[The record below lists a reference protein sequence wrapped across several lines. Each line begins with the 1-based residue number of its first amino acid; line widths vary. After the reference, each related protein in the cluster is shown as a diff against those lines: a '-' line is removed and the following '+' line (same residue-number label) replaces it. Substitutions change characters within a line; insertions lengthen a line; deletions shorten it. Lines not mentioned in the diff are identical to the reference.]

1 MFTHCD
7 YCCVVCLCLPCMQK
21 MPLSSELTGGNNKVK
36 FSEQLTMATSS
47 GLLPS
52 SGLKTN
58 NLSTSNLDSTSL
70 LNGGKELL
78 GSEHSVARPS
88 LKSRVS
94 GKICIFCGGKAVGP
108 HEAKCGHSGCYSCWL
123 KGMKVTD
130 WCALC
135 CRRTVFLHSQTFGS
149 APLF

>member
-1 MFTHCD
+1 
-7 YCCVVCLCLPCMQK
+7 MQK
-21 MPLSSELTGGNNKVK
+21 MPVSSELTGGTNKVK
-36 FSEQLTMATSS
+36 FSEKFTMATSS

-52 SGLKTN
+52 SGLQTS

-78 GSEHSVARPS
+78 GSERSVARPS

-94 GKICIFCGGKAVGP
+94 GKICIFCGVKAVGP

-123 KGMKVTD
+123 KGMKVTTL
-130 WCALC
+130 CALC
-135 CRRTVFLHSQTFGS
+135 CRWTVFSHNRTFGL
-149 APLF
+149 ATVMKGLPLGLATWD